1 MFSSYLENTKDVFG
15 EIHFQFLWLFY
26 VASSIVFLASL
37 FGYSVIIHII
47 RTDNAMKTTTNYLIL
62 NQACADI
69 LITIAELM
77 NAVHYSSLKGL
88 WFGGI
93 LGQITCKFTL
103 GVLFS
108 LPVFSLWILAT
119 ISIDRFYAITRP
131 LRSSPV
137 SRHLKKTIL
146 LLWALSLLTNLNN
159 LKNGGNIKTFN
170 QSHYCALADVL
181 QEWSPLDITVILL
194 DVPLPLIIIAVMYTI
209 VCLNSGHEKDQSWGT
224 QGKGS
229 SHAEQQSEA
238 VKIAK
243 KITLMMIAVV
253 VLYVICWFPLV
264 MLGIFQYT
272 GHVKEFKGSFFLFI
286 IGLTVVFSAINPYVY
301 LTFSQNF
308 RNGFKSLFRDFPG
321 IMTFC
326 NTSILRFEFK
336 TQSSGKCKQ
345 EVM

>member
-37 FGYSVIIHII
+37 FGNSVIIHII
-47 RTDNAMKTTTNYLIL
+47 RTDNAMKTTTNYLIF

-77 NAVHYSSLKGL
+77 NAVHYSSLKSL
-88 WFGGI
+88 WFGGV
-93 LGQITCKFTL
+93 LGQITCKFSL

-108 LPVFSLWILAT
+108 FPVFSVWILAT
-119 ISIDRFYAITRP
+119 ISIDRFFAITRP

-170 QSHYCALADVL
+170 QSHYCLLADVL
-181 QEWSPLDITVILL
+181 QEWSPLDITVIIL
-194 DVPLPLIIIAVMYTI
+194 DVPLPLIIIAVMNTI
-209 VCLNSGHEKDQSWGT
+209 VCLKLWSRKVPGE
-224 QGKGS
+224 GS

-243 KITLMMIAVV
+243 KITWMMIAVV

-308 RNGFKSLFRDFPG
+308 RNGFKSLFRDFPR
-321 IMTFC
+321 IMTFR
-326 NTSILRFEFK
+326 NTSILRFRIK

-345 EVM
+345 QVM